1 MQDSN
6 SSIVRT
12 TADITTEFI
21 GGDQP
26 DVSMMVGIGIV
37 KDSDAVFFK
46 YLGEDQ
52 QPEALMKPSSGRP
65 LTRLAN
71 IQLVGISIAE
81 NIGSM
86 NATKLNLYIRGQQGT
101 TIMLT
106 SGLYSLWSQ
115 YCITGLSALFQ
126 QKPIDTVF
134 NLDTWRG
141 TSKMRPCFA
150 AIRSN
155 GIKLTDETL
164 KEQLLD
170 AKSDKDEDRT
180 DQLLRDAV
188 DGMRM
193 LLAGNAPQPVDVQVL
208 DPNTDDIPF

>member
-1 MQDSN
+1 
-6 SSIVRT
+6 
-12 TADITTEFI
+12 
-21 GGDQP
+21 
-26 DVSMMVGIGIV
+26 MMVGIGLD
-37 KDSDAVFFK
+37 KESDAVYFK
-46 YLGEDQ
+46 YMGENQ
-52 QPEALMKPSSGRP
+52 KPQPLLKPQSGRP
-65 LTRLAN
+65 LTRLSN
-71 IQLVGISIAE
+71 VTLVSLEIRE

-86 NATKLNLYIRGQQGT
+86 NATKLNAVVKASDGT
-101 TIMLT
+101 QLMLT
-106 SGLYSLWSQ
+106 SGIDSLW
-115 YCITGLSALFQ
+115 TKGLIVALVALFQ
-126 QKPIDTVF
+126 THQVSTAF